1 MKLIYKTK
9 QPVLVE
15 IVKSYKMR
23 KDDWITE
30 LYYKQLNGRSKN
42 NNHTGKNV
50 SSKKKISFKTTKPR
64 SK

>member
-1 MKLIYKTK
+1 
-9 QPVLVE
+9 
-15 IVKSYKMR
+15 MR

-50 SSKKKISFKTTKPR
+50 SSKKETSPKTTKSR
-64 SK
+64 SE